1 MPNGSR
7 RFHPL
12 ALRADRR
19 IARPRLVQALAG
31 RFDARLTLVTAGAG
45 HGKSTALAEAIANN
59 HLAPAGRD
67 ILLAATPA
75 DADPTVFLAGVAEV
89 MNLEPVADQDTA
101 IEAIANRLWAM
112 APTEVAIIVDDAHHL
127 NQPDAVAAVHALI
140 DALPANGHL
149 LLASRTTLPLQLM
162 RLQALDLLESVEQDQ
177 LLFDHDELAELS
189 RSRQRDDVS
198 ADQLP
203 RLPALADLQL
213 RVGASAGV
221 EFLWQEVLAGF
232 DAERLRCLSRAAVVA
247 VLDDGLAL
255 ELSGGRFTVAELT
268 DELPMVEL
276 GEHNRCRLHSLLRQA
291 LLDRLDDQERQEAA
305 ADAARFEV
313 NRGRL
318 VPAILVLS
326 EAGDAEG
333 ALEIVRRLAALPL
346 IQLPV
351 DSARLMINTARQ
363 LAPGSLL
370 VEILEAQHDYG
381 RYDRE
386 HIARFIDLARRALN
400 EGDEEL
406 EALAIHRAVQ
416 GLEQSDELLP
426 TDLVQRIGILA
437 TEGGFA
443 RAVDAHI
450 GSAGALRQG
459 DSDAARHLLLHYRDF
474 DTHGRQA
481 MLAERLCQLG
491 LIEEVAGENTASEF
505 DDRPPSGAGTFVAFA
520 MWLRGDADPALALAV
535 VKEMIAPTMRRALRY
550 NQIAVLSVAAHIAI
564 AAGDRALAGRWAEKA
579 ADLSTPDV
587 APGIRLYSLLAD
599 ATVAWDRASDGDPA
613 DVDAFRQALDTL
625 FKTAPIGQWPQL
637 AHLLAVPLLYSAEP
651 DTRPVFDRCEFGPA
665 LRTAVSAGEALVQL
679 REHRSSTAAVTLPWR
694 NPALLRAHV
703 QPCDLMELAM
713 AAVEA
718 GAAEAAAVAEQI
730 PDSRPLV
737 ARVAALTEQPGSEAA
752 GRFLS
757 TLPEAPPAPL
767 SIRTLGGLD
776 LDRDGAPI
784 DDSSW
789 RRARVRELLAYLIE
803 HRTTTRKEVAAALWP
818 DLDESKASA
827 NLRVNLSHLLN
838 ALEPGRPSGS
848 PSSYLSVDGER
859 LQLAALVELDV
870 DQLERLMDEARQL
883 DRDGAPADARSR
895 YRQASELASGPY
907 LDGIDAD
914 WTFATRVRVQ
924 SAVVE
929 AWCRIGE
936 LTLARGEPE
945 AASEWAT
952 KAYRLSAIDERAG
965 RLLISCLAAA
975 GDRVAALQTADKL
988 VSDLREAGLKPERPT
1003 VQLTERIRRRS

>member
-1 MPNGSR
+1 M
-7 RFHPL
+7 
-12 ALRADRR
+12 
-19 IARPRLVQALAG
+19 QALAG
-31 RFDARLTLVTAGAG
+31 RFEARLTLVTAGAG

-89 MNLEPVADQDTA
+89 MELAPTADQGTA

-112 APTEVAIIVDDAHHL
+112 APSEVAIIVDDAHHL
-127 NQPDAVAAVHALI
+127 NRPAAVDALHALI
-140 DALPANGHL
+140 EALPANGHL
-149 LLASRTTLPLQLM
+149 LLAGRTPLPLQLM
-162 RLQALDLLESVEQDQ
+162 RLQALDLLESVDQDQ
-177 LLFDHDELAELS
+177 LLFDHEELTELR
-189 RSRQRDDVS
+189 RSRERDDVS
-198 ADQLP
+198 TEQLP

-213 RVGASAGV
+213 RVGASAGI
-221 EFLWQEVLAGF
+221 EFLWQEVLAEI
-232 DAERLRCLSRAAVVA
+232 DEERLRYLSRAAVVD
-247 VLDDGLAL
+247 VLDDDLAR
-255 ELSGGRFTVAELT
+255 ELSGGRFDAAQLT

-276 GEHNRCRLHSLLRQA
+276 GEHNRRRLHSLLRRA
-291 LLDRLDDQERQEAA
+291 LLDRLDDEERQEAA

-318 VPAILVLS
+318 VSATLTLS
-326 EAGDAEG
+326 EAGDAHG

-346 IQLPV
+346 MQLPV

-363 LAPGSLL
+363 LAPDSLL
-370 VEILEAQHDYG
+370 VGILEAQHDYG
-381 RYDRE
+381 GYGRE
-386 HIARFIDLARRALN
+386 HISRFVDLARQALD
-400 EGDEEL
+400 EGDEQL
-406 EALAIHRAVQ
+406 EVLAIHRAVQ
-416 GLEQSDELLP
+416 GLEQSDEPLP
-426 TDLVQRIGILA
+426 ADLIQRIGILA

-459 DSDAARHLLLHYRDF
+459 DNDAARQLLFHYRDF

-491 LIEEVAGENTASEF
+491 LIEQVTGEGTANEF
-505 DDRPPSGAGTFVAFA
+505 DDRPPNGAGTFVALA
-520 MWLRGDADPALALAV
+520 MWLRGDANPELALTV
-535 VKEMIAPTMRRALRY
+535 VKAMIAPTMRRALRY
-550 NQIAVLSVAAHIAI
+550 NQIAVLSVGAHIAV
-564 AAGDRALAGRWAEKA
+564 AAGDHALARRWADMA

-599 ATVAWDRASDGDPA
+599 ATVAWSEVTDGEA
-613 DVDAFRQALDTL
+613 YNSGAFRQALDEL
-625 FKTAPIGQWPQL
+625 FKAASIGQWPQL

-679 REHRSSTAAVTLPWR
+679 REHRTATAAVTLPWHD
-694 NPALLRAHV
+694 PQLLRAHV
-703 QPCDLMELAM
+703 QPRDLMELAM

-718 GAAEAAAVAEQI
+718 GAVEAVAVAAQL
-730 PDSRPLV
+730 PDNRPLA
-737 ARVAALTEQPGSEAA
+737 ARVAELTDQPGTEAA
-752 GRFLS
+752 IRFLG
-757 TLPEAPPAPL
+757 TLPEPPPAPL
-767 SIRTLGGLD
+767 RIRTLGGLE
-776 LDRDGAPI
+776 LDREGAQI

-818 DLDESKASA
+818 DLEDSKAAA

-838 ALEPGRPSGS
+838 ALEPGRPSGA

-859 LQLAALVELDV
+859 MELAALVELDV
-870 DQLERLMDEARQL
+870 DRLERLMDEARQL
-883 DRDGAPADARSR
+883 DRDGAPADARHR
-895 YRQASELASGPY
+895 YRQASELATGPY

-945 AASEWAT
+945 AAAEWAT

-975 GDRVAALQTADKL
+975 GDRVSALQAADKL
-988 VSDLREAGLKPERPT
+988 AADLREAGLKPERLT